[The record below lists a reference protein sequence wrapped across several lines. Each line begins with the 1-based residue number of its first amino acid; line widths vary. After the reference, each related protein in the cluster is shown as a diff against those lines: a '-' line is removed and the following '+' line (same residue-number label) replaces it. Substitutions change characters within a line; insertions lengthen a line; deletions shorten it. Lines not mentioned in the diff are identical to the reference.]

1 MSMATDELAERIRA
15 LLPARVH
22 CLEKKMFGGIA
33 FMHQGN
39 MLVAPLKDGSMLARV
54 GKDGMEDALALPGAS
69 IMDMGGRSMGG
80 FVVVSGDAIED
91 DDDLS
96 QWLQRC
102 LRFVQTLPQ
111 K

>member
-1 MSMATDELAERIRA
+1 MCMATDELAERIRD
-15 LLPARVH
+15 LLPPRVH
-22 CLEKKMFGGIA
+22 CLEKRMFGGIA

-54 GKDGMEDALALPGAS
+54 GKEGMEEALALPGAG

-80 FVVVSGDAIED
+80 FVVVSGDALED
-91 DDDLS
+91 DDDLG

>member
-15 LLPARVH
+15 LLPPRVH
-22 CLEKKMFGGIA
+22 CLEKRMFGGIA
-33 FMHQGN
+33 FMHHGN

-91 DDDLS
+91 DDDLTG
-96 QWLQRC
+96 WLQRC

>member
-1 MSMATDELAERIRA
+1 MSMATEELAERIRA

-22 CLEKKMFGGIA
+22 CTEKRMFGGIA

-39 MLVAPLKDGSMLARV
+39 MLVAPLKDGGMLARV
-54 GKDGMEDALALPGAS
+54 GKDGMDDALALPGAG

-80 FVVVSGDAIED
+80 FVVVAGDAIED
-91 DDDLS
+91 DDDLKE
-96 QWLQRC
+96 WLERC

>member
-1 MSMATDELAERIRA
+1 MSMATDELAERIREH
-15 LLPARVH
+15 LPPRIH
-22 CLEKKMFGGIA
+22 CIEKKMFGGIA

-54 GKDGMEDALALPGAS
+54 GKDGMADALALPGAS

-80 FVVVSGDAIED
+80 FVVVSGDALED
-91 DDDLS
+91 DDDLRA
-96 QWLQRC
+96 WLDRC
-102 LRFVQTLPQ
+102 LNFVRTLPQ

>member
-1 MSMATDELAERIRA
+1 MSMATDELADRIRD
-15 LLPARVH
+15 LLPQRVH

-33 FMHQGN
+33 FMYRGN
-39 MLVAPLKDGSMLARV
+39 MLVAPLKEGSMLARV
-54 GKDGMEDALALPGAS
+54 GKEGMDEALALPGAS

-91 DDDLS
+91 DDDLRA
-96 QWLQRC
+96 WLTRC
-102 LRFVQTLPQ
+102 LNFVETLPP

>member
-1 MSMATDELAERIRA
+1 MSMATEELADRIRA
-15 LLPARVH
+15 LLPARAH

-54 GKDGMEDALALPGAS
+54 GKEGMDDTLTLPGAA

-80 FVVVSGDAIED
+80 FVVVSGDALED
-91 DDDLS
+91 DEDLRD
-96 QWLQRC
+96 WLQRC
-102 LRFVQTLPQ
+102 LRFVETLPA